1 MIGGIDLARLE
12 NSSPPVMGAG
22 GFPLWHPKIVI
33 MIG

>member
-1 MIGGIDLARLE
+1 MIGGIKLARLE
-12 NSSPPVMGAG
+12 RSPPVMGAG